1 MADQPPRS
9 GQGGTD
15 PPPRWPTAPGTG
27 SEGGGGARPPSAP
40 PPGWAGTAPSWA
52 QPNPEGSSAPGGGS
66 GAGPGGGGP
75 LAALRTRKGM
85 AIAGAAV
92 LLLVMAVVGV
102 VVLGGG
108 GGGAGSG
115 GDGGSSGG
123 GGSKSSAPAASAG
136 KELSLL
142 DGRLIVVAPEGWE
155 QREASADA
163 ATVKVELRLPG
174 RDLLGTLVT
183 TAAPPRGDLEGLLT
197 GPESTRFE
205 VDTKGAGVLQ
215 ASVLPASGNVRAGVL
230 RPTVTVFVSL
240 SVFALDGQPLDGPV
254 LQKLFTDQIAPQL
267 RIP

>member
-1 MADQPPRS
+1 MADQPPRP

-15 PPPRWPTAPGTG
+15 PPARWPTAPVTG
-27 SEGGGGARPPSAP
+27 SEGSGGARPPSAP
-40 PPGWAGTAPSWA
+40 PPGWAGTTPPWA
-52 QPNPEGSSAPGGGS
+52 QPSPEGAPAPGPASGG
-66 GAGPGGGGP
+66 PRGGGP
-75 LAALRTRKGM
+75 LAVLRTRKGM
-85 AIAGAAV
+85 AIAGGAA
-92 LLLVMAVVGV
+92 LLLVV
-102 VVLGGG
+102 VVVAVLVLSGGG
-108 GGGAGSG
+108 GDGSG
-115 GDGGSSGG
+115 GNGGSSGG
-123 GGSKSSAPAASAG
+123 SGSKSSAPAASAG

-183 TAAPPRGDLEGLLT
+183 TAVPPRGDLEGLLT

-215 ASVLPASGNVRAGVL
+215 GSVLPASGNVRAGVL
-230 RPTVTVFVSL
+230 RPDVTLFVSL
-240 SVFALDGQPLDGPV
+240 SVFALDGQPIDGPV